1 MVDLRTAIRAISSFL
16 GCQFQPAPIPV
27 ARKLL
32 LDLEAPPQAPR
43 QAAPCEVMGLAV
55 TLEAGGGAWLVGD
68 VCSPALPLV
77 AGKIRAFGRNFS
89 SPESIIVVEA
99 CAPARKRSTPPGDEC
114 QIFRPTPT
122 GPRPGLSYSSQLF
135 GRGRSGV

>member
-43 QAAPCEVMGLAV
+43 QAAEDALCEVMGLAV
-55 TLEAGGGAWLVGD
+55 TWR
-68 VCSPALPLV
+68 S
-77 AGKIRAFGRNFS
+77 
-89 SPESIIVVEA
+89 VVEH
-99 CAPARKRSTPPGDEC
+99 
-114 QIFRPTPT
+114 
-122 GPRPGLSYSSQLF
+122 GL
-135 GRGRSGV
+135 